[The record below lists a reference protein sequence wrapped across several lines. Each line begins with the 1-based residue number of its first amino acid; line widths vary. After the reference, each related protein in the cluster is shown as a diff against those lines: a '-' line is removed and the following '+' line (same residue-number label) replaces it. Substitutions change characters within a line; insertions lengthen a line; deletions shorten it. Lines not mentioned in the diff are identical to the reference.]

1 MNPTPEE
8 RVAAA
13 RARMAELKE
22 KFIERTH
29 GELRT
34 VQGSLAALEAGD
46 TSALHAIVQLA
57 HRMTGTGATLGLEA
71 LSERAQEIEKLG
83 EAQRAGSPP
92 DAAARSR
99 LGAAIGALAAE
110 LDRTRRAG

>member
-1 MNPTPEE
+1 VNQTTEQ
-8 RVAAA
+8 RIAAA
-13 RARMAELKE
+13 RARMGELRE
-22 KFIERTH
+22 KFIERTR
-29 GELRT
+29 GELQTLRA
-34 VQGSLAALEAGD
+34 SFAALEAGD
-46 TSALHAIVQLA
+46 PAALDTIVQLA

-83 EAQRAGSPP
+83 EAQRSGSQP

-110 LDRTRRAG
+110 LDRTSRAG

>member
-1 MNPTPEE
+1 MNPTTEE

-29 GELRT
+29 GELKTLRE
-34 VQGSLAALEAGD
+34 SFAALEAGD
-46 TSALHAIVQLA
+46 SAALATIVHLA

-71 LSERAQEIEKLG
+71 LSDRAQEIEKLG
-83 EAQRAGSPP
+83 EAQALGSLP
-92 DAAARSR
+92 DAATLSR

-110 LDRTRRAG
+110 LDRTPRAG